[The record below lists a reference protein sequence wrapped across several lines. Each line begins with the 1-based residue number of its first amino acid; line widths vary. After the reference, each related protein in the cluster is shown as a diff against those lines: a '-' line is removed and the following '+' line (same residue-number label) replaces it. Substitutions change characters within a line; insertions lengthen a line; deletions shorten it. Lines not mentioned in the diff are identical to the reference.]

1 MAINVSQAFHRTS
14 ANPVD
19 ESLALTK
26 AQMVATNDNLM
37 PSKYLTV
44 CQDDGKIYLYDKT
57 NESDVTTGRFRVF
70 EGGSTIT
77 VDPTP
82 TENSTNAVQSGG
94 TYTALAGKVDK
105 VQGKGLSTEDYTTAE
120 KTKLSGIATDAEKN
134 TIVGITVNGDAITPD
149 ANRIAALSVLTNT
162 VNNLLNYYNKTET
175 YSKTEVDTLVSA
187 VAGATFESVQTLPTT
202 NIKTN
207 VIYLVPKQTPE
218 TSNIK
223 DEYINLDGTTA
234 GWELIGDTGVDL
246 SNYVTTTALNTALG
260 NYTTTADLTTLL
272 AGKVDKVSGK
282 QLSTEDYTTAEKT
295 KLSGLSNYDDT
306 ALSGRVSAI
315 EGVVPSTATTS
326 NKLATLSDVSS
337 ANGHTIEDSTGVD
350 MTARKNLQFV
360 GAAVSD
366 DSTNNRTVVNVS
378 GKADKVASAVSGNFA
393 ALDANGNL
401 TDSGKKASDFGTA
414 SDVASKE
421 SKFRYST
428 IPVPSESNVGTI
440 IQYTGAT
447 DTQSGFKNGYF
458 YKCVAQGTDPETYAW
473 KNVDVQPGGSGDD
486 RIIDK
491 IVEIG
496 VERTED
502 LKEVLPYIIYKVES
516 FNDITIEELTSII
529 DDYYNDVI
537 TLAKVKEDF
546 PEGTMWRIDLPE
558 IAAGSLGDSHV
569 AQPIYMRVVDHNT
582 KPLVEAINGH
592 ENALF
597 TFDMAN
603 CLLENGGW
611 STYDWGTQRWRD
623 NSRRTWCNNNFFNAI
638 PSNIQELIKL
648 VRHASIWIEGGKV
661 TYNETQDKCFIMS
674 MYEYVGGGNQPT
686 ETQCNFYKTAENRI
700 KTQNGVAVNY
710 ATSSVQYG
718 ATGSEK
724 AWNKL
729 ISTNGSLINGSGNG
743 TAYPLS
749 IAFCI

>member
-26 AQMVATNDNLM
+26 AQMVSTNDNLM

-57 NESDVTTGRFRVF
+57 NESDVSTGRFRVF
-70 EGGSTIT
+70 EGGTTIT
-77 VDPTP
+77 IDSTP
-82 TENSTNAVQSGG
+82 TSGSENAVSSGG
-94 TYTALAGKVDK
+94 TYTALDGKVDK
-105 VQGKGLSTEDYTTAE
+105 VSGKQLSTEDYTTAE

-149 ANRIAALSVLTNT
+149 ANRIVALSVLTNT

-187 VAGATFESVQTLPTT
+187 VSGATFESVQTLPTT

-272 AGKVDKVSGK
+272 SGKVDKVSGK

-414 SDVASKE
+414 SDVSAKE
-421 SKFRYST
+421 DKFRLTTMPTADASYANGK
-428 IPVPSESNVGTI
+428 PY
-440 IQYTGAT
+440 QYIGASITG
-447 DTQSGFKNGYF
+447 SYKHGYF
-458 YKCVAQGTDPETYAW
+458 YECKAQGTDHETYKWEEVAL
-473 KNVDVQPGGSGDD
+473 SAGDS
-486 RIIDK
+486 RIGQ
-491 IVEIG
+491 EITAIKVRMDDG
-496 VERTED
+496 FR
-502 LKEVLPYIIYKVES
+502 PYITIDPATIIPS
-516 FNDITIEELTSII
+516 FSDLDWTNLKTIVDSYYGGGVSLELLKSLWSVGDAITFTMPAIQEVDGLEAHAQQSVSLKIADFDHDTLT
-529 DDYYNDVI
+529 
-537 TLAKVKEDF
+537 TE
-546 PEGTMWRIDLPE
+546 
-558 IAAGSLGDSHV
+558 
-569 AQPIYMRVVDHNT
+569 
-582 KPLVEAINGH
+582 INGKTKSLMTLCF
-592 ENALF
+592 EFSETGVMNTASS
-597 TFDMAN
+597 N
-603 CLLENGGW
+603 VGGW
-611 STYDWGTQRWRD
+611 EAMP
-623 NSRRTWCNNNFFNAI
+623 RRTWCNNTLFNSLPA
-638 PSNIQELIKL
+638 ELQSIIKE
-648 VRHASIWIEGGKV
+648 VQKSFTSV
-661 TYNETQDKCFIMS
+661 TSDKCFIASSKELTNSTSFTMWDYAVVNRS
-674 MYEYVGGGNQPT
+674 SGNDDGVQYKIYADGLYTFTKPVISATTCAFKFEYSTSHPSDSFICRDTNGT
-686 ETQCNFYKTAENRI
+686 NRWS
-700 KTQNGVAVNY
+700 Y
-710 ATSSVQYG
+710 ATQSRG
-718 ATGSEK
+718 
-724 AWNKL
+724 L
-729 ISTNGSLINGSGNG
+729 IIH
-743 TAYPLS
+743 
-749 IAFCI
+749 FCV